1 MKITELKC
9 PSCGGR
15 LVVDEKNPA
24 FGKCEYCNSQY
35 AIEWDK
41 EQAFFDNRIDYRV
54 PKQPEKEKDTGWE
67 RYGWKRN
74 VLIMSLLVIAIAIVK
89 APAVYN
95 SWKYGSA
102 ETAKTDSGEVADRFK
117 EYYNENIDAF
127 NVEEDIQEPV
137 KEAELSGMLG
147 DMAAAVFGMPK
158 EEIPQAELNK
168 IKWIECKNDWDYSYI
183 GYSFDEPFDD
193 DAELTWLT
201 FPMGSEFEKEGLRLF
216 EGLKKLNLNQRID
229 ENDVMGLHLE
239 SIGGYFY
246 NPDEAAMLVED
257 TSLVRELQFNAGA
270 DNLEGIEQF
279 SGLKSLYIDYCELT
293 DLREL
298 VSLPELKKLTV
309 DVDYLSDF
317 SVLGKLSSLEELS
330 ISSENLKV
338 LDFIKSMTN
347 LKRLEITESGMIS
360 LDGVEEV
367 SSLETLSIEGCQN
380 LNNADA
386 VSGLTNLKELSL
398 EIPYDCRQ
406 PDLSALTQ
414 LQKLKLSQFEDCSFI
429 KKLSGLESLELDGCN
444 LSAITDLSGLSGL
457 KELTCSSYAA
467 MGEDLGFVT
476 SINSLEKLDIHGV
489 ATYDDISGI
498 FNMKNLKY
506 LNLSGAECEIRFSQV
521 QDNQMLESL
530 MMDGIVLYENV
541 KVSGGGGIYSVDWDD
556 VALSEHTDF
565 LCHFKG
571 LKNLSIADNE
581 LTDIEFVKDMPVLE
595 TVDLSD
601 NFVTQLNP
609 LAELKN
615 LKTVICKGNPVSN
628 ERILDDEIIL
638 IKN

>member
-1 MKITELKC
+1 M
-9 PSCGGR
+9 
-15 LVVDEKNPA
+15 DEKNPS
-24 FGKCEYCNSQY
+24 FGKCEYCSNQY

-41 EQAFFDNRIDYRV
+41 EQAFFNNKIDYRV

-74 VLIMSLLVIAIAIVK
+74 VLIMALLVIAIAAVK
-89 APAVYN
+89 APDVYN
-95 SWKYGSA
+95 RWKSDRDEA
-102 ETAKTDSGEVADRFK
+102 VKTESGDIADRFK
-117 EYYNENIDAF
+117 EYYNENIDALHS
-127 NVEEDIQEPV
+127 EEETEEEI

-147 DMAAAVFGMPK
+147 DMAAIVFEMPK
-158 EEIPQAELNK
+158 DEIPQADLNK

-183 GYSFDEPFDD
+183 GYSFDDPFDD
-193 DAELTWLT
+193 DAELIWLT
-201 FPMGSEFEKEGLRLF
+201 FPAGSEFGKEGLCRF
-216 EGLKKLNLNQRID
+216 EGLKKLNLNQRIS
-229 ENDVMGLHLE
+229 EKDVAGLRLE

-246 NPDEAAMLVED
+246 SPDEAAMLVED
-257 TSLVRELQFNAGA
+257 VSLVRELQFNAGA
-270 DNLEGIEQF
+270 DSLEGIGQF
-279 SGLKSLYIDYCELT
+279 SNLQSLYIDYCELT
-293 DLREL
+293 DIKEL
-298 VSLPELKKLTV
+298 VSLPELKKLTM
-309 DVDYLSDF
+309 DVDCLSDF
-317 SVLGKLSSLEELS
+317 SVLGKMSYLEELS
-330 ISSENLKV
+330 ISSENLKT
-338 LDFIKSMTN
+338 LDFIKSMAG
-347 LKRLEITESGMIS
+347 LKRLEISEGGMIS

-367 SSLETLSIEGCQN
+367 SSLEALSVSGCGN

-386 VSGLTNLKELSL
+386 VSKLTNLKELSL

-429 KKLSGLESLELDGCN
+429 KGLRCLESLELDACN
-444 LSAITDLSGLSGL
+444 LSSIGNLSELTGL
-457 KELTCSSYAA
+457 KELSCSSYAA
-467 MGEDLGFVT
+467 MGENLSFIASVD
-476 SINSLEKLDIHGV
+476 SLEKLDIHGV

-506 LNLSGAECEIRFSQV
+506 LNLSGMECEIRFGQV

-541 KVSGGGGIYSVDWDD
+541 KVSGGSGIYSVDWDD
-556 VALSEHTDF
+556 VALSDHTDF

-581 LTDIEFVKDMPVLE
+581 LTDLEFVKAMPALE

-601 NFVTQLNP
+601 NYITQLNP

-615 LKTVICKGNPVSN
+615 LKTVICTGNPVSN
-628 ERILDDEIIL
+628 ERILDDKIIL
-638 IKN
+638 IKD